1 MPLGDASAQAAT
13 ALQAYVRTLQ
23 GRFGARL
30 VDVLLFGSQ
39 ARGDAAAADGSD
51 IDVMVILDHPAEHD
65 LSEARGLAFD
75 IWLTYRVL
83 LSIRAFSRRGWQ
95 ELGAMHSLFY
105 RNVTRESVSLLPADL
120 RS

>member
-1 MPLGDASAQAAT
+1 VPLNSASAQVAI
-13 ALQAYVRTLQ
+13 ALQAYAHALQ
-23 GRFGARL
+23 SRFGARL

-39 ARGDAAAADGSD
+39 ARGDAGDGSD
-51 IDVMVILDHPAEHD
+51 VDVMVILDRPAGND

-83 LSIRAFSRRGWQ
+83 LSVRAFSRRGWQ

-105 RNVTRESVSLLPADL
+105 RNVTRDGVSLLPAAA
-120 RS
+120 

>member
-1 MPLGDASAQAAT
+1 VPLGNASAQAAT

-23 GRFGARL
+23 SRFGARL

-39 ARGDAAAADGSD
+39 ARGDAADGSD
-51 IDVMVILDHPAEHD
+51 IDVMVILDRPTEHD

-83 LSIRAFSRRGWQ
+83 LSIRAFSRWGWQ

-105 RNVTRESVSLLPADL
+105 RNVTRDGVSLLPVAA
-120 RS
+120 

>member
-1 MPLGDASAQAAT
+1 VPLGDASAQAAT

-39 ARGDAAAADGSD
+39 ARGDAADGSD

-105 RNVTRESVSLLPADL
+105 RNVTREGVSLLPADL
-120 RS
+120 RSK

>member
-1 MPLGDASAQAAT
+1 MPLNSTAAQVAT

-23 GRFGARL
+23 GRFGARF
-30 VDVLLFGSQ
+30 VDVLLFGFQ
-39 ARGDAAAADGSD
+39 ARGDAADGSD
-51 IDVMVILDHPAEHD
+51 NDVMVILDRPAENN

-105 RNVTRESVSLLPADL
+105 RNVARDSVSLLPAAA
-120 RS
+120 

>member
-1 MPLGDASAQAAT
+1 VPLNRTASRDAT
-13 ALQAYVRTLQ
+13 ALQAYVRALQ

-39 ARGDAAAADGSD
+39 ARGDAADGSD
-51 IDVMVILDHPAEHD
+51 VDVMVILDRPTEND

-75 IWLTYRVL
+75 IWLMHGVL
-83 LSIRAFSRRGWQ
+83 LSVRAFSRRGWQ

-105 RNVTRESVSLLPADL
+105 RNVTRDGISLLSAVA
-120 RS
+120 